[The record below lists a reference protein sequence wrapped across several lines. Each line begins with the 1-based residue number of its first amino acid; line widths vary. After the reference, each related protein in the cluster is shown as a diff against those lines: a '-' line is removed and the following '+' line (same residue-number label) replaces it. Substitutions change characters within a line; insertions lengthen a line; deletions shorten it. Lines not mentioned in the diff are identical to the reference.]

1 MKKEVFLM
9 FKKRLCLAVL
19 CAVVAAASV
28 VMFFE
33 LTTDTSQQVYDG
45 VLIWIQTDAVPK
57 I

>member
-1 MKKEVFLM
+1 M
-9 FKKRLCLAVL
+9 FRKRLCLAVI
-19 CAVVAAASV
+19 CAIVAAASV

-45 VLIWIQTDAVPK
+45 VLIWIQTNGIFP

>member
-1 MKKEVFLM
+1 M

-19 CAVVAAASV
+19 CAIVAAASV

-45 VLIWIQTDAVPK
+45 VLIWMQTNS
-57 I
+57 IF